1 VSLRLIEGGR
11 GLADAPGLLIHGA
24 SQIATLAGGLR
35 RGADQSDLALLEAGP
50 AGGPV
55 SPAAP
60 VVACW
65 EGRVVGVGPRDG
77 VEAGLEANGYP
88 LARFAR
94 LDADGGVVTP
104 GLVDP
109 HTHLLF
115 AGTRER
121 ELVLRQR
128 GAGYLEILQAGGGI
142 LSTVAATRAADAEA
156 LAAHG
161 RRWLDEM
168 LHHGVTTIEA
178 KSGYGLDLPTELR
191 LLEVAH
197 QLGAEGPID
206 VVPTF
211 LGAHAVPPE
220 FRARPDG
227 VEAYVRHVIEEQLPG
242 VAAQGRAR
250 SCDVFCER
258 GVFTADQSRRIL
270 TAARSYGLAVRLHA
284 DELAPS
290 GGAELAAEL
299 GALSADH
306 LHTPSDEGIAALARS
321 ASGATPTVAT
331 LLPATTWFLM
341 AGDAAPARRFIDA
354 GVPVALGTDFNPGT
368 SPTPNLPLVMT
379 VACLE
384 MKLSPAEALAAVTV
398 NAAHAVGVGAEV
410 GSLEPGKVADVVVWR
425 TPDVAQLP
433 YWVGADLVD
442 VVVKRGRVV
451 YRRGA

>member
-1 VSLRLIEGGR
+1 MSLRLIEGGR
-11 GLADAPGLLIHGA
+11 GQSDAPGLLVHGA

-35 RGADQSDLALLEAGP
+35 RGETQGDLGLLDAAP
-50 AGGPV
+50 VGGPG

-60 VVACW
+60 VLACW
-65 EGRVVGVGPRDG
+65 EGRVVGVGPRDE
-77 VEAGLEANGYP
+77 VEAGLEASGHN
-88 LARFAR
+88 LSRFVR
-94 LDADGGVVTP
+94 IDADGGVVTP

-121 ELVLRQR
+121 ELVLRQQ

-142 LSTVAATRAADAEA
+142 LSTVAATRAADSEA

-168 LHHGVTTIEA
+168 IRHGVTTVEA
-178 KSGYGLDLPTELR
+178 KSGYGLDLATELR

-197 QLGAEGPID
+197 QLGRDGPID
-206 VVPTF
+206 VVPTY

-227 VEAYVRHVIEEQLPG
+227 TEAYVRHVIEEQLPG
-242 VAAQGRAR
+242 VVAQGRAR
-250 SCDVFCER
+250 SCDVFCEQ
-258 GVFTADQSRRIL
+258 GVFSADHSRRIL
-270 TAARSYGLAVRLHA
+270 TAARGFGLAVRLHA

-306 LHTPSDEGIAALARS
+306 LHTPSDEGIAALAE
-321 ASGATPTVAT
+321 AANGPTPTVAT

-341 AGDAAPARRFIDA
+341 TDEAAPARRFIDA

-384 MKLSPAEALAAVTV
+384 MKLSPAEALAAVTI
-398 NAAHAVGVGAEV
+398 NAAHAAGVAKEA
-410 GSLEPGKVADVVVWR
+410 GSLEPGKAADVVIWR
-425 TPDVAQLP
+425 ATDVAQLP